1 MMLYCPKNTR
11 YKVIDA
17 LRKYGGEFKR
27 YEYTKRGIESWKI

>member
-17 LRKYGGEFKR
+17 LRKFGGDFRSYEF
-27 YEYTKRGIESWKI
+27 TKQGLESWKI